1 MEKQKHHFR
10 TWKSGKIW
18 LFSSGILLI
27 FVIGRIELTAQAD
40 EVTSNTET
48 ATQSSDVT
56 TQSSPVS
63 PTVNSSLA
71 ASDSTT
77 EEPAVVSNMENTAQA
92 SSSTNILTTESS
104 TVDTNSPTQ
113 SNQSSIAIS
122 LTKASSESSINEP
135 ASTIA
140 NETTTTADVTTQ
152 TTATQAQTSDPTT
165 SLSSESQG
173 KPKNPS
179 QSKSPE
185 ITNIQVTGAVDNNAT
200 GSAVFDGVNIMLQG
214 KDISDDNLLDPSGL
228 HWSEQTQV
236 IAIKGTA
243 TGQLNQENFG
253 VQDGP
258 IIPATTYTMNDGDSG
273 RITYVGKTLSGL
285 DLDMIYTVASSD
297 KNSWQ
302 ANEGADGI
310 PQGLTFTGEQNI
322 ADSGG
327 NSIVCLYNGA
337 NALSL
342 IYQIVKH
349 DTTTEV
355 PVVASFITT
364 DIDIAQGVQT
374 DLANLVTILPQT
386 TNLKQDGDTIYDASP
401 NYPGLD
407 GVASLPYGGYLGAG
421 FVSEFY
427 YNYYAP
433 APERAE
439 DSYFFAQ
446 GVRYDLFGSALQAH
460 MNTQIRQNI
469 TINYLDE
476 FEHTIAP
483 TDYYFGFTNQDYN
496 LPIPTYPNYSFV
508 SMTENDN
515 KPNYPVINLIY
526 QPKPYVYN
534 PKNNNDVSYAGINYR
549 PNITFNYQNEG
560 YANST
565 VTYTPQNSQTAEAID
580 IPLIWKPAQVDIIT
594 PNFKTVSYDTSKK
607 DNTND
612 TGLSESQLS
621 NFEKNL
627 GFNRNESVAVID
639 YMNEAAI
646 EARRNHQDVNH
657 AVDNALAYQSY
668 HIWFPNQKYW
678 DNFQPFYN
686 EFGKVP
692 FASDDLKNALNTNHG
707 SNNKYVDFPHLATDL
722 AASENS
728 GNAQSL
734 IQRIGGVMIFGRI
747 PVFVPKNMLQYIILQ
762 QDGYT
767 GDVLSGGLNK
777 PDSLADLDAEI
788 FNSSPAFSNKL
799 RTKQIIDMYTQSPK
813 KLEKTRRIEHEK
825 VKGINSMASLATLLT
840 PAGAA
845 LALLGM
851 YRSRRQLKSY
861 FSLLGKWFIGN
872 VKDLGDTILSG
883 AKKILVQTKK
893 VTGNLL
899 NKVKTFFTGSSAKA
913 DTVTVKN
920 ASATTP
926 IKSVTN
932 SLSSLKTQANKV
944 FNQGVKSV
952 SKVFNSFVNTAKAA
966 GQNAKSFFNQ
976 SVKMAQQSLN
986 TAIRVAKEAV
996 QRAAE
1001 LARQTANWVG
1011 QNIRNVGNTVW
1022 NGLKSVYNG
1031 VSSFVGNVYN
1041 NYVTPV
1047 VKTVT
1052 KTVSNFVNSAVKLVS
1067 NVVHSVVNTVKSVAS
1082 KVVNTVKKVAKSVGN
1097 WFKSL
1102 W

>member
-18 LFSSGILLI
+18 LFSSVILLI
-27 FVIGRIELTAQAD
+27 FVIGSIGLTAQAD
-40 EVTSNTET
+40 EVPSNTET
-48 ATQSSDVT
+48 MTQSSDVT

-113 SNQSSIAIS
+113 SNQNSIAIS

-140 NETTTTADVTTQ
+140 NETTTTADIITQ

-173 KPKNPS
+173 KPTNPS

-200 GSAVFDGVNIMLQG
+200 GSAVFDGVNITLQG
-214 KDISDDNLLDPSGL
+214 KDITDDNLLDPSGL
-228 HWSEQTQV
+228 HWSDRTQV

-297 KNSWQ
+297 KDSWQ

-310 PQGLTFTGEQNI
+310 PQVLAFTGEQNI

-355 PVVASFITT
+355 PAVASFITT

-427 YNYYAP
+427 YNYDAP

-469 TINYLDE
+469 TVNYLDE
-476 FEHTIAP
+476 FGHYIAP
-483 TDYYFGFTNQDYN
+483 TDYYLGFTNQDYN
-496 LPIPTYPNYSFV
+496 LPIPTYPTYSFV
-508 SMTENDN
+508 SMTENDS
-515 KPNYPVINLIY
+515 KPNYPVINLVY
-526 QPKPYVYN
+526 QPKPYIYN

-627 GFNRNESVAVID
+627 GYNRNESIAVID
-639 YMNEAAI
+639 YMNEVAD
-646 EARRNHQDVNH
+646 EAKRNHQDVNH
-657 AVDNALAYQSY
+657 AVDNALAYSSY
-668 HIWFPNQKYW
+668 YYFGPGNWN
-678 DNFQPFYN
+678 NFQPFYN
-686 EFGKVP
+686 DFGNVLGNSNVDNILKYYHERGTREV
-692 FASDDLKNALNTNHG
+692 DL
-707 SNNKYVDFPHLATDL
+707 PHLATDL
-722 AASENS
+722 AAAENTS
-728 GNAQSL
+728 FPQNL
-734 IQRIGGVMIFGRI
+734 LQRIMIF
-747 PVFVPKNMLQYIILQ
+747 PYSLTSKQAKKNIVLQ
-762 QDGYT
+762 QDGLA
-767 GDVLSGGLNK
+767 GDLLSNIGLPDYYADMDAETFFNSPDWKNK
-777 PDSLADLDAEI
+777 PRD
-788 FNSSPAFSNKL
+788 
-799 RTKQIIDMYTQSPK
+799 KQIVGYYTQSPK
-813 KLEKTRRIEHEK
+813 KLQKERTKQEKKTSK
-825 VKGINSMASLATLLT
+825 ATNVGGILAVATL
-840 PAGAA
+840 AGGIIWGVEELRKKWNSAKA
-845 LALLGM
+845 LFG
-851 YRSRRQLKSY
+851 SIK
-861 FSLLGKWFIGN
+861 N
-872 VKDLGDTILSG
+872 G
-883 AKKILVQTKK
+883 AKSLIKGA
-893 VTGNLL
+893 GNLL

-976 SVKMAQQSLN
+976 SVKMAQKSLN
-986 TAIRVAKEAV
+986 TAIQVAKEAA
-996 QRAAE
+996 QRATE
-1001 LARQTANWVG
+1001 LARQTASWVG
-1011 QNIRNVGNTVW
+1011 QNVQNVGNAVW

-1041 NYVTPV
+1041 NYIAPV
-1047 VKTVT
+1047 VKTVI
-1052 KTVSNFVNSAVKLVS
+1052 KTVGNFVNSTVKVVS
-1067 NVVHSVVNTVKSVAS
+1067 NVVHSVVNTVKSVTS
-1082 KVVNTVKKVAKSVGN
+1082 KVGNAVKKVAKSVGN
-1097 WFKSL
+1097 WFKNL

>member
-27 FVIGRIELTAQAD
+27 FVIGSIGLTAQAD
-40 EVTSNTET
+40 EVPSNTET
-48 ATQSSDVT
+48 MTQSSDVT

-63 PTVNSSLA
+63 PTVNSYLA

-77 EEPAVVSNMENTAQA
+77 EEPAVVSNMEDTAQA

-135 ASTIA
+135 ASMIA
-140 NETTTTADVTTQ
+140 NETTTTADVITQ

-173 KPKNPS
+173 KPTNPS

-200 GSAVFDGVNIMLQG
+200 GSAVFDGVNITLQG
-214 KDISDDNLLDPSGL
+214 KDITDDNLLDPSGL
-228 HWSEQTQV
+228 HWSDRTQV

-273 RITYVGKTLSGL
+273 RITYAGKTLSGL

-297 KNSWQ
+297 KDSWQ

-310 PQGLTFTGEQNI
+310 PQGLAFTGEQNI

-374 DLANLVTILPQT
+374 NLANLVTILPQT

-483 TDYYFGFTNQDYN
+483 TDYYLGFTNQDYN

-565 VTYTPQNSQTAEAID
+565 VTYMPQNLQTAGPIV
-580 IPLIWKPAQVDIIT
+580 IPLTWKPAQVDIIT
-594 PNFKTVSYDTSKK
+594 PNFKTISYDTSQK

-612 TGLSESQLS
+612 TGLSETQLS

-627 GFNRNESVAVID
+627 GYSRVQAIAVI
-639 YMNEAAI
+639 NFINWTATNAEK
-646 EARRNHQDVNH
+646 NHQDVNH
-657 AVDNALAYQSY
+657 AVDNALADSSY
-668 HIWFPNQKYW
+668 HYVGAGMLSNWQS
-678 DNFQPFYN
+678 FYN
-686 EFGKVP
+686 DFGNVVFSEDKKNLLEAFGYSQGVTNTKYI
-692 FASDDLKNALNTNHG
+692 DL
-707 SNNKYVDFPHLATDL
+707 PHMATDL
-722 AASENS
+722 AATENTS
-728 GNAQSL
+728 FPQTFW
-734 IQRIGGVMIFGRI
+734 QRLMIFPYSLTSKQAKQNI
-747 PVFVPKNMLQYIILQ
+747 VLQ
-762 QDGYT
+762 QDGLA
-767 GDVLSGGLNK
+767 GDLLSNINL
-777 PDSLADLDAEI
+777 PDYYADTDAETF
-788 FNSSPAFSNKL
+788 FNSPDWKNKS
-799 RTKQIIDMYTQSPK
+799 RDKQIIEYYTQFPK
-813 KLEKTRRIEHEK
+813 DLQKERAKQAKKTSKKTNIGA
-825 VKGINSMASLATLLT
+825 VLAIFSLAGGVIYGISELKKSGTL
-840 PAGAA
+840 
-845 LALLGM
+845 
-851 YRSRRQLKSY
+851 
-861 FSLLGKWFIGN
+861 
-872 VKDLGDTILSG
+872 
-883 AKKILVQTKK
+883 
-893 VTGNLL
+893 
-899 NKVKTFFTGSSAKA
+899 
-913 DTVTVKN
+913 
-920 ASATTP
+920 
-926 IKSVTN
+926 
-932 SLSSLKTQANKV
+932 
-944 FNQGVKSV
+944 
-952 SKVFNSFVNTAKAA
+952 
-966 GQNAKSFFNQ
+966 
-976 SVKMAQQSLN
+976 
-986 TAIRVAKEAV
+986 
-996 QRAAE
+996 
-1001 LARQTANWVG
+1001 
-1011 QNIRNVGNTVW
+1011 
-1022 NGLKSVYNG
+1022 
-1031 VSSFVGNVYN
+1031 
-1041 NYVTPV
+1041 
-1047 VKTVT
+1047 
-1052 KTVSNFVNSAVKLVS
+1052 
-1067 NVVHSVVNTVKSVAS
+1067 
-1082 KVVNTVKKVAKSVGN
+1082 
-1097 WFKSL
+1097 
-1102 W
+1102 

>member
-18 LFSSGILLI
+18 LFSSVILLI
-27 FVIGRIELTAQAD
+27 FVIGSIGLTAQAD
-40 EVTSNTET
+40 EVPSNTET
-48 ATQSSDVT
+48 MTQSSDVT

-77 EEPAVVSNMENTAQA
+77 EEPAVVSNTENTGQA
-92 SSSTNILTTESS
+92 SSSTNILTTKSP

-140 NETTTTADVTTQ
+140 NETTTTADIITQ

-173 KPKNPS
+173 KPTNPS

-200 GSAVFDGVNIMLQG
+200 GSAVFDGVNITLQG
-214 KDISDDNLLDPSGL
+214 KDITDDNLLDPSGL
-228 HWSEQTQV
+228 HWSDRTQV

-297 KNSWQ
+297 KDSWQ

-310 PQGLTFTGEQNI
+310 PQVLAFTGEQNI

-427 YNYYAP
+427 YNYDAP

-469 TINYLDE
+469 TVNYLDE
-476 FEHTIAP
+476 FGHYIAP
-483 TDYYFGFTNQDYN
+483 TDYYLGFTNQDYN
-496 LPIPTYPNYSFV
+496 LPIPTYPTYSFV
-508 SMTENDN
+508 SMTENDS
-515 KPNYPVINLIY
+515 KPNYPVINLVY
-526 QPKPYVYN
+526 QPKPYIYN

-627 GFNRNESVAVID
+627 GYNRNESIAVID
-639 YMNEAAI
+639 YMNEVAD
-646 EARRNHQDVNH
+646 EAKRNHQDVNH
-657 AVDNALAYQSY
+657 AVDNALAYSSY
-668 HIWFPNQKYW
+668 YYFGPGNWN
-678 DNFQPFYN
+678 NFQPFYN
-686 EFGKVP
+686 DFGNVLGNSNVDNILKYYHERGTREV
-692 FASDDLKNALNTNHG
+692 DL
-707 SNNKYVDFPHLATDL
+707 PHLATDL
-722 AASENS
+722 AAAENTS
-728 GNAQSL
+728 FPQNL
-734 IQRIGGVMIFGRI
+734 LQRIMIF
-747 PVFVPKNMLQYIILQ
+747 PYSLTSKQAKKNIVLQ
-762 QDGYT
+762 QDGLA
-767 GDVLSGGLNK
+767 GDLLSNIGLPDYYADTDAETFFNSPDWKNK
-777 PDSLADLDAEI
+777 PRD
-788 FNSSPAFSNKL
+788 
-799 RTKQIIDMYTQSPK
+799 KQIVGYYTQSPK
-813 KLEKTRRIEHEK
+813 KLQKERTKQEKKTSK
-825 VKGINSMASLATLLT
+825 ATNVGGILAVATL
-840 PAGAA
+840 AGGIIWGVEELRKKWNSAKA
-845 LALLGM
+845 LFG
-851 YRSRRQLKSY
+851 SIK
-861 FSLLGKWFIGN
+861 N
-872 VKDLGDTILSG
+872 G
-883 AKKILVQTKK
+883 AKSLIKGA
-893 VTGNLL
+893 GNLL

-976 SVKMAQQSLN
+976 SVKMAQKSLN
-986 TAIRVAKEAV
+986 TAIQVAKEAA
-996 QRAAE
+996 QRATE
-1001 LARQTANWVG
+1001 LARQTASWVG
-1011 QNIRNVGNTVW
+1011 QNVQNVGNAVW

-1041 NYVTPV
+1041 NYIAPV
-1047 VKTVT
+1047 VKTVI
-1052 KTVSNFVNSAVKLVS
+1052 KTVGNFVNSTVKVVS
-1067 NVVHSVVNTVKSVAS
+1067 NVVHSVVNTVKSVTS
-1082 KVVNTVKKVAKSVGN
+1082 KVGNAVKKVAKSVGN
-1097 WFKSL
+1097 WFKNL

>member
-18 LFSSGILLI
+18 LFCSGILLI
-27 FVIGRIELTAQAD
+27 FVIGSIGLTAQAD
-40 EVTSNTET
+40 EVPSNTET
-48 ATQSSDVT
+48 MTQSSDVT

-200 GSAVFDGVNIMLQG
+200 GSAVFDGVNITLQG
-214 KDISDDNLLDPSGL
+214 KDITDDNLLDPSGL

-273 RITYVGKTLSGL
+273 RLTYIGKTLSGL

-297 KNSWQ
+297 KDSWQ
-302 ANEGADGI
+302 DNEGADGI
-310 PQGLTFTGEQNI
+310 PQGLAFTGEQNI

-374 DLANLVTILPQT
+374 NLANLVTILPQT

-460 MNTQIRQNI
+460 MNTQIRQNFI
-469 TINYLDE
+469 VNYYDE
-476 FEHTIAP
+476 FGHKIQD
-483 TDYYFGFTNQDYN
+483 TDHYIGFTGQDYN
-496 LPIPTYPNYSFV
+496 LPIPTIPYYGFV
-508 SMTENDN
+508 NMTENDSVKN
-515 KPNYPVINLIY
+515 NPVINLIY
-526 QPKPYVYN
+526 TQSLPNYYGYPQTSSYGYSG
-534 PKNNNDVSYAGINYR
+534 NNIQYAGVNYK
-549 PNITFNYQNEG
+549 PSFTINYQNTGVPTATITYSPINSSKADSVTIPLTMSGGNTDIIYPSMQSVANKNSFSNSMNVNYENMAKNFGITSDQAKELYNDLYVASTTLEKNPNDGFADYLAGVHYSDGFAGLLQKPLNSIPKG
-560 YANST
+560 YDYSKISDILGVINKKGNGIDLSHLGTSMGAYYETGAIKISGNLLAGGYSLPALIESLT
-565 VTYTPQNSQTAEAID
+565 GHDSNLRDTKLMTDTLTGDALTNLNASDEAADMDAYILTHFPDYKGLTTAEAFAKYYS
-580 IPLIWKPAQVDIIT
+580 L
-594 PNFKTVSYDTSKK
+594 PNLDTALREKMY
-607 DNTND
+607 
-612 TGLSESQLS
+612 LESMS
-621 NFEKNL
+621 GGKGDSGVAMG
-627 GFNRNESVAVID
+627 GFAVFS
-639 YMNEAAI
+639 
-646 EARRNHQDVNH
+646 
-657 AVDNALAYQSY
+657 LA
-668 HIWFPNQKYW
+668 
-678 DNFQPFYN
+678 
-686 EFGKVP
+686 
-692 FASDDLKNALNTNHG
+692 FASLGTA
-707 SNNKYVDFPHLATDL
+707 Y
-722 AASENS
+722 AA
-728 GNAQSL
+728 G
-734 IQRIGGVMIFGRI
+734 
-747 PVFVPKNMLQYIILQ
+747 
-762 QDGYT
+762 
-767 GDVLSGGLNK
+767 GGLYGLFK
-777 PDSLADLDAEI
+777 SLKDRNAAAKSLQTTGKLVGQLTKISGDA
-788 FNSSPAFSNKL
+788 
-799 RTKQIIDMYTQSPK
+799 
-813 KLEKTRRIEHEK
+813 
-825 VKGINSMASLATLLT
+825 
-840 PAGAA
+840 
-845 LALLGM
+845 
-851 YRSRRQLKSY
+851 LKR
-861 FSLLGKWFIGN
+861 
-872 VKDLGDTILSG
+872 V
-883 AKKILVQTKK
+883 VTKK
-893 VTGNLL
+893 VQQLSTSIQ
-899 NKVKTFFTGSSAKA
+899 KV
-913 DTVTVKN
+913 VKVVQN
-920 ASATTP
+920 TA
-926 IKSVTN
+926 N
-932 SLSSLKTQANKV
+932 SLKNKAISAFKGATQSVSQVFNSFKAKV
-944 FNQGVKSV
+944 ISVGQNVKSFINQGVKV
-952 SKVFNSFVNTAKAA
+952 AK
-966 GQNAKSFFNQ
+966 
-976 SVKMAQQSLN
+976 QSLN
-986 TAIRVAKEAV
+986 TVIEVAK
-996 QRAAE
+996 QKAA
-1001 LARQTANWVG
+1001 AAAQAFRQTSQWLTQQA
-1011 QNIRNVGNTVW
+1011 RNTGNAIW
-1022 NGLKSVYNG
+1022 NGVQTAYHT
-1031 VSSFVGNVYN
+1031 VSNFVTGVYN
-1041 NYVTPV
+1041 NYVAP
-1047 VKTVT
+1047 TVNYVT
-1052 KTVSNFVNSAVKLVS
+1052 NTVSKVYNNYVKPVVNSAIHAYHAVTNFIGSAYNSAKSWVS
-1067 NVVHSVVNTVKSVAS
+1067 NKVNA
-1082 KVVNTVKKVAKSVGN
+1082 VGK
-1097 WFKSL
+1097 WLKSL